1 MGPRKDDRSSK
12 TRIRFNMMNNPLVSI
27 TDNALKRA
35 KDLLSENKSVV
46 GLRVSVSQG
55 GCSGMTYEVSLSE
68 KINKGDEVVKK
79 NGITFIIDPSA
90 VMFLLGSTIDWKEE
104 KFKKGFT
111 FENPNETARCGCGE
125 SFTTT

>member
-35 KDLLSENKSVV
+35 KDLLSQNKSVV

-125 SFTTT
+125 SFTTS

>member
-35 KDLLSENKSVV
+35 KDLLSENKSIV

-90 VMFLLGSTIDWKEE
+90 VMFFNGIS
-104 KFKKGFT
+104 
-111 FENPNETARCGCGE
+111 NPLAFRK
-125 SFTTT
+125 SYIAF